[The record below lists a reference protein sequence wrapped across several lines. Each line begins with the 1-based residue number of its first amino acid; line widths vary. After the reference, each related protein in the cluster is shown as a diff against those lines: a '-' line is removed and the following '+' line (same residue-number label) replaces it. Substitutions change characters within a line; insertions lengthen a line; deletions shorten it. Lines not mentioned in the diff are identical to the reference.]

1 MAIVEAASCGLQIV
15 STKVGGI
22 PEVLPDEL
30 ITLTEPTVDSVFVG
44 LSQAISRHKQDRNQQ
59 TNGVHQANGYGH
71 SKGKG
76 KQPKAKH
83 SQMIEIDGKCLCPF
97 ECNQRV
103 SELYNWNNVSERT
116 EKVYRR
122 VLSESDPPLCKKL
135 LSYQRACVPF
145 ILVVSF
151 CYLLLQFL
159 NWIYPPALIDIASD
173 VRVAEK
179 PVQYRRTKSKRNR
192 I

>member
-30 ITLTEPTVDSVFVG
+30 ITLTEPNVDSVFAG
-44 LSQAISRHKQDRNQQ
+44 LLQAISRHAHYRNQQ
-59 TNGVHQANGYGH
+59 TNSHHQSNGHGNGH
-71 SKGKG
+71 FRTKRKHL
-76 KQPKAKH
+76 KAKH
-83 SQMIEIDGKCLCPF
+83 KQTVDAKCLCPF

-103 SELYNWNNVSERT
+103 AELYNWNNVSERT

-122 VLSESDPPLCKKL
+122 VLSESDPPLGKKL

-159 NWIYPPALIDIASD
+159 NWMYPPALIDIAPNL
-173 VRVAEK
+173 RVVKNAS
-179 PVQYRRTKSKRNR
+179 QHGRTKPKRSC